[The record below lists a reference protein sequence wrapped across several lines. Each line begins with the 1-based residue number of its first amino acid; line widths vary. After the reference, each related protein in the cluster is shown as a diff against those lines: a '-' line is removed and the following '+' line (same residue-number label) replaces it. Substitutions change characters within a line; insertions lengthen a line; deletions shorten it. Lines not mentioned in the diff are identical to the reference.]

1 MVNGLA
7 WTSVGGEILQVEV
20 NVIPGTGKLEI
31 TGNLGKV
38 MEESA
43 KAAITYVRSIA
54 KELELDPMFYKD
66 HDIHVHFP
74 EAAIPK
80 DGPSAGVTMATAIIS
95 ALTGAPVRHDV
106 AMTGEVT
113 LRGRVLPIGG
123 LKEKTMAAYRA
134 GMHTVIVPADNEPD
148 LQDIDPIVKANVRF
162 VTADNMRTV
171 MDTAIDFGRRSSNL
185 PEDAQSPVA
194 LGTSVASVRAGITQ

>member
-1 MVNGLA
+1 M
-7 WTSVGGEILQVEV
+7 
-20 NVIPGTGKLEI
+20 IPVPAVFT
-31 TGNLGKV
+31 T
-38 MEESA
+38 A

>member
-1 MVNGLA
+1 
-7 WTSVGGEILQVEV
+7 
-20 NVIPGTGKLEI
+20 
-31 TGNLGKV
+31 
-38 MEESA
+38 
-43 KAAITYVRSIA
+43 
-54 KELELDPMFYKD
+54 
-66 HDIHVHFP
+66 DIHVHFP

-148 LQDIDPIVKANVRF
+148 LQDIDPIVRDNVHF
-162 VTADNMRTV
+162 VIADNMRTV
-171 MDTAIDFGRRSSNL
+171 MDTAIDFGRRETSLSAETQA
-185 PEDAQSPVA
+185 PMA
-194 LGTSVASVRAGITQ
+194 LSTKVASVTAGITQ